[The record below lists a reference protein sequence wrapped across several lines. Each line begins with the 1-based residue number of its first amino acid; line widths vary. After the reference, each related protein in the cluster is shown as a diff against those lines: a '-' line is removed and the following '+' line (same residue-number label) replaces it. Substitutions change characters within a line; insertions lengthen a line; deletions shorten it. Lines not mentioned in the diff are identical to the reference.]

1 MAIIFDGKKL
11 AGELAEKL
19 DRDVTEF
26 KVKTGITPKLVSILV
41 GDDPASVLYTKIKQK
56 KAKSVGIDFI
66 KKEFP
71 ENVEP
76 EELISVIEQ
85 LNKDNSVHGIMIQ
98 LPLPRQSVIRNSQSV
113 IVDTINPQK
122 DVDCLT
128 SVNLELVKQG
138 KPRFLP
144 ATVQAIFKIINQIP
158 RGAGTNSPLRCE
170 RSYCVVGSSGMVGKP
185 LADYLENQGYQVNLC
200 DEFTPDISVF
210 TKQADIL
217 ISATGIP
224 NLIKKEMVKAGVV
237 VIDVG
242 SPVGDVDF
250 ENVSQVASFITP
262 VPGGVGPLTVISLL
276 ENTLQACYNALA

>member
-56 KAKSVGIDFI
+56 KAESVGIDFI

-144 ATVQAIFKIINQIP
+144 ATVQAIFKIINQVFKIF
-158 RGAGTNSPLRCE
+158 NS
-170 RSYCVVGSSGMVGKP
+170 
-185 LADYLENQGYQVNLC
+185 
-200 DEFTPDISVF
+200 
-210 TKQADIL
+210 
-217 ISATGIP
+217 
-224 NLIKKEMVKAGVV
+224 VV
-237 VIDVG
+237 VESYVFH
-242 SPVGDVDF
+242 V
-250 ENVSQVASFITP
+250 
-262 VPGGVGPLTVISLL
+262 
-276 ENTLQACYNALA
+276 